1 MKYLILLTC
10 IFITNSIF
18 TQNNTDVSLFIKKSP
33 NKKQLT
39 EVFSETG
46 DMYKTLGHHGPA
58 IENEFLAFRLYFNYK
73 TAIDIYSKA
82 KANMELAGAR
92 WYTTPEQQA
101 NGWGADYYKV
111 GNTVGLGGIRLWDGE
126 KVLTLDPVSK
136 RTARVVKE
144 ANVSYLEMLSYD
156 VPYKDRTVDI
166 LVKVTVFSGI
176 RKAKVEVIALSDED
190 VQFVTG
196 VNYHEGMT
204 TSWEDN
210 YLLTWGVHPE
220 DVAAEKVEIGGAIL
234 FNPDDFV
241 DRKDDGTQ
249 KLLIS
254 KPLRKLEY
262 WITSANERE
271 EEINSFERF
280 TEHMED

>member
-1 MKYLILLTC
+1 
-10 IFITNSIF
+10 
-18 TQNNTDVSLFIKKSP
+18 
-33 NKKQLT
+33 
-39 EVFSETG
+39 
-46 DMYKTLGHHGPA
+46 
-58 IENEFLAFRLYFNYK
+58 
-73 TAIDIYSKA
+73 
-82 KANMELAGAR
+82 
-92 WYTTPEQQA
+92 
-101 NGWGADYYKV
+101 
-111 GNTVGLGGIRLWDGE
+111 
-126 KVLTLDPVSK
+126 
-136 RTARVVKE
+136 
-144 ANVSYLEMLSYD
+144 MLSYD